1 MNYNLSEHKLNR
13 ISETVAYT
21 ILFVATAQQ
30 REYLHLIHIDKY
42 PNA

>member
-1 MNYNLSEHKLNR
+1 MYIMLNR
-13 ISETVAYT
+13 ISEIVACT
-21 ILFVATAQQ
+21 TLFVAIAQQ

>member
-1 MNYNLSEHKLNR
+1 MNWTLGEHKLNM
-13 ISETVAYT
+13 ISETVACT
-21 ILFVATAQQ
+21 TLFVAIAQQ

>member
-1 MNYNLSEHKLNR
+1 MNLVLGEHKLNR
-13 ISETVAYT
+13 ISETVACT
-21 ILFVATAQQ
+21 TPFVAIAQQ

>member
-1 MNYNLSEHKLNR
+1 MVNYTIVRIMYIMLNR

-30 REYLHLIHIDKY
+30 REYLRL
-42 PNA
+42 

>member
-1 MNYNLSEHKLNR
+1 MNQTLGKHKLTR
-13 ISETVAYT
+13 ISETVACT
-21 ILFVATAQQ
+21 TLFVAIAQQ